1 MTTVD
6 ITLRVNGATC
16 TGSPE
21 ARKTLADFLRDDLN
35 LTGTHVGC
43 EHGVCGACTV
53 IVDGRAVR
61 SCLML
66 AVQAAGSEVTT
77 IEGLAPDGG
86 LGTLQ
91 QAMWDSHS
99 FQCGFC
105 TPGFVMQAAAFLSD
119 HPDAG
124 EQQIREALSGNI
136 CRCTGYQSIIDGVLL
151 AAERTREALSEG
163 ATMTAIA
170 AERYTGASIKRSED
184 PRILTGA
191 GRYVDDIK
199 LPGMLHAAFVRSPL
213 AHGRVLSVD
222 VSAARTLPGVVA
234 ALTGADLETM
244 TVPGPDAL
252 MALLSWAGPTPEFTL
267 LATDKVR
274 FMGDPVAIVIA
285 ESRYLAE
292 DGCELVEV
300 EYDDLPPVMNAA
312 FALDPSSPPL
322 FANLG
327 DNIARPHSRSEFG
340 DVSGTF
346 ANADRII
353 DFHIDVHRHQNV
365 PMEGRACIASY
376 DAGLG
381 VMTVYA
387 ATQSVHVSRIA
398 VAMRLGME
406 PDKVRV
412 LAGDIGG
419 SFGLKIGA
427 SREELAVAAASRLV
441 GQPVKWIEDRGENL
455 TASGQA
461 REESFDVRAAVSND
475 GDLLGLDVKM
485 VIDTG
490 SYPGMGA
497 MLPATIEAM
506 LPGPYKLAALGFEST
521 AVTTNK
527 ACYVAYRG
535 PWASETFVRE
545 RVLDLIAKDA
555 GLDPVEIRL
564 RNVAP
569 RTDPPALMITGR
581 PLAGV
586 TTRESLERI
595 GQLVDFPAFRRRQA
609 EARAQG
615 RFLGIGVATF
625 IEAAPGPRSP
635 EGSSGPMGTESMRL
649 RLEEDGI
656 VALFTGQMPHGQ
668 SHQTTLAQI
677 AADEFGV
684 PFEQVRIVVGDTDV
698 VPFGLTGG
706 SRSATMTGGVAL
718 HGARQLKAKVLDFAA
733 HLMEASAQDLLITD
747 GNVWVRGDPA
757 SAIAVTE
764 VARRAASGQFG
775 AGVDAELE
783 VEATFDGGEGGW
795 SGGTHCAIVDV
806 DVETGIV
813 KVERYVAV
821 EDCGALINPA
831 VVEGQIR
838 GGIAQGIGAVLLE
851 RSAYGEDG
859 SFQSST
865 FMDYLMPTA
874 CDVPRIEIEHLETVP
889 LDADVNFR
897 GVGEGGMIVAPPTV
911 VNAIEDALSPF
922 GVRIY
927 EQHLPPARILELIAA
942 ADSGR

>member
-1 MTTVD
+1 M
-6 ITLRVNGATC
+6 A
-16 TGSPE
+16 E
-21 ARKTLADFLRDDLN
+21 
-35 LTGTHVGC
+35 
-43 EHGVCGACTV
+43 
-53 IVDGRAVR
+53 IV
-61 SCLML
+61 
-66 AVQAAGSEVTT
+66 
-77 IEGLAPDGG
+77 
-86 LGTLQ
+86 
-91 QAMWDSHS
+91 
-99 FQCGFC
+99 
-105 TPGFVMQAAAFLSD
+105 
-119 HPDAG
+119 
-124 EQQIREALSGNI
+124 
-136 CRCTGYQSIIDGVLL
+136 
-151 AAERTREALSEG
+151 
-163 ATMTAIA
+163 

-199 LPGMLHAAFVRSPL
+199 LPVMLHAAFVRSPL
-213 AHGRVLSVD
+213 AHGQVLSVD
-222 VSAARTLPGVVA
+222 VSAARALPGVVA
-234 ALTGADLETM
+234 ALTGAELEAM
-244 TVPGPDAL
+244 TVPAPDPLLAL
-252 MALLSWAGPTPEFTL
+252 FSTGGPTAEFTL

-274 FMGDPVAIVIA
+274 FMGDPVAVVIA

-300 EYDDLPPVMNAA
+300 EYDDLPPVMNAS

-327 DNIARPHSRSEFG
+327 DNIARPRSRSEFG

-346 ANADRII
+346 ANADRVT

-365 PMEGRACIASY
+365 PMEGRGCVASY

-387 ATQSVHVSRIA
+387 ATQSVHVTKIA

-441 GQPVKWIEDRGENL
+441 GQPVKWVEDRSENL

-490 SYPGMGA
+490 SYPGMGT
-497 MLPATIEAM
+497 MVPAIMEAM

-521 AVTTNK
+521 AAITNK
-527 ACYVAYRG
+527 ASYVAYRG

-545 RVLDLIAKDA
+545 RVLDLIAKDL

-581 PLAGV
+581 PLVGV
-586 TTRESLERI
+586 TSKESLERVA
-595 GQLVDFPAFRRRQA
+595 QLVDFPAFRRRQA

-615 RFLGIGVATF
+615 RYLGIGVATF

-635 EGSSGPMGTESMRL
+635 EVPSGPMGTESMRL

-684 PFEQVRIVVGDTDV
+684 PFEQVRVVVGDTDV

-733 HLMEASAQDLLITD
+733 HLMEASAPDLLITD

-757 SAIAVTE
+757 SAIAVSE

-775 AGVDAELE
+775 ADVDAKLE

-795 SGGTHCAIVDV
+795 SGGTHCAIVEV

-813 KVERYVAV
+813 KVERYVAT

-831 VVEGQIR
+831 IVEGQIR
-838 GGIAQGIGAVLLE
+838 GGVAQGIGAVLLE

-859 SFQSST
+859 SFQSAT

-942 ADSGR
+942 ADPGQ

>member
-1 MTTVD
+1 
-6 ITLRVNGATC
+6 
-16 TGSPE
+16 
-21 ARKTLADFLRDDLN
+21 
-35 LTGTHVGC
+35 
-43 EHGVCGACTV
+43 
-53 IVDGRAVR
+53 
-61 SCLML
+61 
-66 AVQAAGSEVTT
+66 
-77 IEGLAPDGG
+77 
-86 LGTLQ
+86 
-91 QAMWDSHS
+91 
-99 FQCGFC
+99 
-105 TPGFVMQAAAFLSD
+105 
-119 HPDAG
+119 
-124 EQQIREALSGNI
+124 
-136 CRCTGYQSIIDGVLL
+136 
-151 AAERTREALSEG
+151 
-163 ATMTAIA
+163 MTAIA
-170 AERYTGASIKRSED
+170 AERYTGTSIKRSED
-184 PRILTGA
+184 PRILTGT

-222 VSAARTLPGVVA
+222 ASAARELPGVVA
-234 ALTGADLETM
+234 VLTGADLEDI

-252 MALLSWAGPTPEFTL
+252 LGLMGWKGPTPEFSL

-274 FMGDPVAIVIA
+274 LVGDPVAVVIA

-300 EYDDLPPVMNAA
+300 DYDDLPPVVDAA

-322 FANLG
+322 FENLG
-327 DNIARPHSRSEFG
+327 DNIARPHSRSESG
-340 DVSGTF
+340 DVESTF
-346 ANADRII
+346 ADADRIFE
-353 DFHIDVHRHQNV
+353 FHIDVHRHQNV
-365 PMEGRACIASY
+365 PMEGRACVASY
-376 DAGLG
+376 DADQDA
-381 VMTVYA
+381 MTFYA
-387 ATQSVHVSRIA
+387 ATQGVHVARSA
-398 VAMRLGME
+398 VAARLGME
-406 PDKVRV
+406 PAQVRV

-427 SREELAVAAASRLV
+427 SREELAVAAASRLL
-441 GQPVKWIEDRGENL
+441 GRPVKWVEDRGENL
-455 TASGQA
+455 TVSGQA

-490 SYPGMGA
+490 SYPGMGV
-497 MLPATIEAM
+497 MVPDIIQGM
-506 LPGPYKLAALGFEST
+506 LPGPYKLQALGFEST
-521 AVTTNK
+521 AAITNK
-527 ACYVAYRG
+527 APYVAYRG

-545 RVLDLIAKDA
+545 RVLNLVAKEL
-555 GLDPVEIRL
+555 GLDPVEIRQ
-564 RNVAP
+564 RNFAP
-569 RTDPPALMITGR
+569 RTDPPVMMITGR
-581 PLAGV
+581 PLVGV
-586 TTRESLERI
+586 TSKESLEQV

-615 RFLGIGVATF
+615 RYLGLGVATF

-635 EGSSGPMGTESMRL
+635 GGDAAGFESMRL
-649 RLEEDGI
+649 RLTEDGI
-656 VALFTGQMPHGQ
+656 LELFTGQMPHGQ

-684 PFEQVRIVVGDTDV
+684 PFEQVRVVVGDSDV

-706 SRSATMTGGVAL
+706 SRSATMTGGVTL

-733 HLMEASAQDLLITD
+733 HLMEVGAQDLVISD
-747 GNVWVRGDPA
+747 GDVWVRGDPA

-764 VARRAASGQFG
+764 VAQRAASGQFG
-775 AGVDAELE
+775 DDVDAKLE
-783 VEATFDGGEGGW
+783 VEATYDGGEGGW
-795 SGGTHCAIVDV
+795 SGGTHCAIVEV

-813 KVERYVAV
+813 KVERYVAA

-851 RSAYGEDG
+851 RSAYAEDG
-859 SFQSST
+859 TFQSAT

-874 CDVPRIEIEHLETVP
+874 CDVPRIELVHLETIP

-897 GVGEGGMIVAPPTV
+897 GVGEGGMIVAPPTL

-927 EQHLPPARILELIAA
+927 EQHLPPARILELIAD
-942 ADSGR
+942 ADPGQ

>member
-1 MTTVD
+1 M
-6 ITLRVNGATC
+6 
-16 TGSPE
+16 
-21 ARKTLADFLRDDLN
+21 
-35 LTGTHVGC
+35 
-43 EHGVCGACTV
+43 
-53 IVDGRAVR
+53 
-61 SCLML
+61 
-66 AVQAAGSEVTT
+66 
-77 IEGLAPDGG
+77 
-86 LGTLQ
+86 
-91 QAMWDSHS
+91 
-99 FQCGFC
+99 
-105 TPGFVMQAAAFLSD
+105 
-119 HPDAG
+119 
-124 EQQIREALSGNI
+124 
-136 CRCTGYQSIIDGVLL
+136 
-151 AAERTREALSEG
+151 AEIL
-163 ATMTAIA
+163 

-213 AHGRVLSVD
+213 AHARVLSVD
-222 VSAARTLPGVVA
+222 VSAARALPGVVA
-234 ALTGADLETM
+234 VFTGAELEAM

-252 MALLSWAGPTPEFTL
+252 MALLSWAGPTPEFSL

-274 FMGDPVAIVIA
+274 FAGDPVAVVVA

-300 EYDDLPPVMNAA
+300 DYDELPPVTDAS
-312 FALDPSSPPL
+312 FALDLSSPPL
-322 FANLG
+322 FDNLG
-327 DNIARPHSRSEFG
+327 DNIARPHSRNEFG
-340 DVSGTF
+340 DVAATF
-346 ANADRII
+346 DSADRVT
-353 DFHIDVHRHQNV
+353 DVHIDVHRHQNV
-365 PMEGRACIASY
+365 PMEGRGCVATY
-376 DAGLG
+376 DADLG
-381 VMTVYA
+381 ALTVHA
-387 ATQSVHVSRIA
+387 ATQSVHVTKIA
-398 VAMRLGME
+398 IAMRLGME
-406 PDKVRV
+406 QDKVRV

-427 SREELAVAAASRLV
+427 SREELAVAAASRAI
-441 GQPVKWIEDRGENL
+441 GRPVKWVEDRGENL

-461 REESFDVRAAVSND
+461 REESFDVRAAVSDD

-485 VIDTG
+485 VVDTG

-497 MLPATIEAM
+497 MVPATVEAM
-506 LPGPYKLAALGFEST
+506 FPGPYKLAAFGFEST

-545 RVLDLIAKDA
+545 RVLDLIARDL
-555 GLDPVEIRL
+555 GLDPLVIRL
-564 RNVAP
+564 RNAAP
-569 RTDPPALMITGR
+569 RTDPPACMITGR
-581 PLAGV
+581 PLVGI
-586 TTRESLERI
+586 TTRESLERLAQI
-595 GQLVDFPAFRRRQA
+595 VDFPSFRRRQA

-615 RFLGIGVATF
+615 RYLGIGLATF

-635 EGSSGPMGTESMRL
+635 EGASGPMGSESMRL
-649 RLEEDGI
+649 RLEQDGI

-684 PFEQVRIVVGDTDV
+684 PFDQVRVVVGDSDI

-718 HGARQLKAKVLDFAA
+718 HGARQLKARVLDVAS
-733 HLMEASAQDLLITD
+733 HLMEASAQDLLISD
-747 GNVWVRGDPA
+747 GQVLVRGDPA
-757 SAIAVTE
+757 SAIPVGE
-764 VARRAASGQFG
+764 IARRATVGDVG
-775 AGVDAELE
+775 AGVDANLE
-783 VEATFDGGEGGW
+783 VHASFDGGQGGW
-795 SGGTHCAIVDV
+795 SGGSHCAIVDV
-806 DVETGIV
+806 DVETGLV
-813 KVERYVAV
+813 RVERYVAV

-851 RSAYGEDG
+851 RSAYDQDG
-859 SFQSST
+859 NCQSAT
-865 FMDYLMPTA
+865 FMDYLVPTA

-897 GVGEGGMIVAPPTV
+897 GVGEGGMIVAPPTL

-942 ADSGR
+942 ADPTQSVAAERAVGWSR

>member
-1 MTTVD
+1 MT
-6 ITLRVNGATC
+6 G
-16 TGSPE
+16 
-21 ARKTLADFLRDDLN
+21 
-35 LTGTHVGC
+35 
-43 EHGVCGACTV
+43 
-53 IVDGRAVR
+53 IV
-61 SCLML
+61 
-66 AVQAAGSEVTT
+66 
-77 IEGLAPDGG
+77 
-86 LGTLQ
+86 
-91 QAMWDSHS
+91 
-99 FQCGFC
+99 
-105 TPGFVMQAAAFLSD
+105 
-119 HPDAG
+119 
-124 EQQIREALSGNI
+124 
-136 CRCTGYQSIIDGVLL
+136 
-151 AAERTREALSEG
+151 
-163 ATMTAIA
+163 

-213 AHGRVLSVD
+213 AHARVLSAD
-222 VSAARTLPGVVA
+222 VSAARSLPGVVA
-234 ALTGADLETM
+234 VLTGADLEAM
-244 TVPGPDAL
+244 TVPGPDLL
-252 MALLSWAGPTPEFTL
+252 MALMGWAGPTPEFTL

-274 FMGDPVAIVIA
+274 FVGDPVAIVIA
-285 ESRYLAE
+285 ESRYVAE

-300 EYDDLPPVMNAA
+300 EFDDLPPVVSAA
-312 FALDPSSPPL
+312 FALDPASPPL

-346 ANADRII
+346 AGADRVI
-353 DFHIDVHRHQNV
+353 DLHIDVHRHQNV
-365 PMEGRACIASY
+365 PMEGRGCVASY
-376 DAGLG
+376 DASSG

-398 VAMRLGME
+398 VATRLGIE
-406 PDKVRV
+406 PDNVRV

-441 GQPVKWIEDRGENL
+441 GQPVKWVEDRSENL

-461 REESFDVRAAVSND
+461 REESFDVRAATSRD

-490 SYPGMGA
+490 SYPGMGT
-497 MLPATIEAM
+497 MVPSIMEAM

-521 AVTTNK
+521 AAITNK
-527 ACYVAYRG
+527 ASYVAYRG

-545 RVLDLIAKDA
+545 RVLDLIARDL

-564 RNVAP
+564 RNLAM
-569 RTDPPALMITGR
+569 RTDPPTLMITGR
-581 PLAGV
+581 PLVGV
-586 TTRESLERI
+586 TSRESLERVT
-595 GQLVDFPAFRRRQA
+595 QLVDFPAFRRRQV

-615 RFLGIGVATF
+615 RYLGIGVATF

-635 EGSSGPMGTESMRL
+635 DGPSGPMGVESMRL

-684 PFEQVRIVVGDTDV
+684 PFEQVRIVVGDTAV

-733 HLMEASAQDLLITD
+733 HLMEANAQDLLITD

-757 SAIAVTE
+757 SAIAVSE
-764 VARRAASGQFG
+764 VAQRAASGQFG
-775 AGVDAELE
+775 AGVDARLE

-806 DVETGIV
+806 DVETGLV
-813 KVERYVAV
+813 KVERYVAA

-859 SFQSST
+859 NFQSAT
-865 FMDYLMPTA
+865 FMDYLMPTS

-897 GVGEGGMIVAPPTV
+897 GVGEGGMIVAPPTI

-942 ADSGR
+942 ADPGQ

>member
-1 MTTVD
+1 M
-6 ITLRVNGATC
+6 A
-16 TGSPE
+16 
-21 ARKTLADFLRDDLN
+21 
-35 LTGTHVGC
+35 
-43 EHGVCGACTV
+43 
-53 IVDGRAVR
+53 
-61 SCLML
+61 
-66 AVQAAGSEVTT
+66 
-77 IEGLAPDGG
+77 
-86 LGTLQ
+86 
-91 QAMWDSHS
+91 
-99 FQCGFC
+99 
-105 TPGFVMQAAAFLSD
+105 
-119 HPDAG
+119 
-124 EQQIREALSGNI
+124 
-136 CRCTGYQSIIDGVLL
+136 
-151 AAERTREALSEG
+151 
-163 ATMTAIA
+163 AIA

-184 PRILTGA
+184 PRILTGT
-191 GRYVDDIK
+191 GRYVDDLK

-213 AHGRVLSVD
+213 AHARVLSVD
-222 VSAARTLPGVVA
+222 ASAARALPGVVA
-234 ALTGADLETM
+234 VLTGAELEAM
-244 TVPGPDAL
+244 TVPGPDPL
-252 MALLSWAGPTPEFTL
+252 MAMIGGGGPTPEFTL

-274 FMGDPVAIVIA
+274 FVGDPVAIVVA

-300 EYDDLPPVMNAA
+300 EYDDLPPVVDAA

-327 DNIARPHSRSEFG
+327 DNIARPRARSEFG
-340 DVSGTF
+340 DISGTF
-346 ANADRII
+346 TNADRIF
-353 DFHIDVHRHQNV
+353 DVHLDVHRHQNV
-365 PMEGRACIASY
+365 PMEGRGCVASY
-376 DAGLG
+376 DADLG

-387 ATQSVHVSRIA
+387 ATQSVHISRIA
-398 VAMRLGME
+398 VATRLGMP

-427 SREELAVAAASRLV
+427 SREELAAAAASRHL
-441 GQPVKWIEDRGENL
+441 GRPVKWVEDRGENL

-475 GDLLGLDVKM
+475 GDLLGLDVTM

-490 SYPGMGA
+490 AYPGMGT
-497 MLPATIEAM
+497 MVPSIVEAM
-506 LPGPYKLAALGFEST
+506 LPGPYKLAALGFESI
-521 AVTTNK
+521 AAITNK
-527 ACYVAYRG
+527 ASYVAYRG
-535 PWASETFVRE
+535 PWASETFLRE
-545 RVLDLIAKDA
+545 RVLDLIAKDL
-555 GLDPVEIRL
+555 GLDPFEIRL
-564 RNVAP
+564 RNVAL
-569 RTDPPALMITGR
+569 RTDPPAMMITGR
-581 PLAGV
+581 PLVGV
-586 TTRESLERI
+586 TSRESLERVAE
-595 GQLVDFPAFRRRQA
+595 LADFPAFRRRQA
-609 EARAQG
+609 QARAQG
-615 RFLGIGVATF
+615 RYLGIGVATF

-635 EGSSGPMGTESMRL
+635 ESGGGPMGNESMRL

-656 VALFTGQMPHGQ
+656 VVLFTGQMPHGQ

-684 PFEQVRIVVGDTDV
+684 PFEQVRIVVGDTDL

-757 SAIAVTE
+757 SAITVRE
-764 VARRAASGQFG
+764 VARLAASGAQFDG
-775 AGVDAELE
+775 DVDTKLE

-795 SGGTHCAIVDV
+795 SGGTHCAIVEV
-806 DVETGIV
+806 DVETGLV
-813 KVERYVAV
+813 KVERYIVA

-838 GGIAQGIGAVLLE
+838 GGVAQGIGAVLLE

-859 SFQSST
+859 NFQSAT
-865 FMDYLMPTA
+865 FMDYLMPTT

-942 ADSGR
+942 ARAGQ

>member
-1 MTTVD
+1 M
-6 ITLRVNGATC
+6 A
-16 TGSPE
+16 
-21 ARKTLADFLRDDLN
+21 
-35 LTGTHVGC
+35 
-43 EHGVCGACTV
+43 
-53 IVDGRAVR
+53 
-61 SCLML
+61 
-66 AVQAAGSEVTT
+66 
-77 IEGLAPDGG
+77 
-86 LGTLQ
+86 
-91 QAMWDSHS
+91 
-99 FQCGFC
+99 
-105 TPGFVMQAAAFLSD
+105 
-119 HPDAG
+119 
-124 EQQIREALSGNI
+124 
-136 CRCTGYQSIIDGVLL
+136 
-151 AAERTREALSEG
+151 
-163 ATMTAIA
+163 AIA

-199 LPGMLHAAFVRSPL
+199 LPGMLHAAFVRSPM
-213 AHGRVLSVD
+213 AHARVLSV
-222 VSAARTLPGVVA
+222 VVAAARALPGVVA
-234 ALTGADLETM
+234 AYTGAELETM
-244 TVPGPDAL
+244 TVPGPDAITTL
-252 MALLSWAGPTPEFTL
+252 MGLGGPTPEFTL

-274 FMGDPVAIVIA
+274 FAGDPVAIVIA
-285 ESRYLAE
+285 ESRYVAE

-300 EYDDLPPVMNAA
+300 EYDDLPPVTNAS
-312 FALDPSSPPL
+312 FALDPGSPPL

-327 DNIARPHSRSEFG
+327 DNIVGPHSRSEFG
-340 DVSGTF
+340 DVSATF
-346 ANADRII
+346 TDADRVF
-353 DFHIDVHRHQNV
+353 DFRIGVHRHQNV
-365 PMEGRACIASY
+365 PMEGRGCVASY
-376 DAGLG
+376 DADRD
-381 VMTVYA
+381 VMTVHA
-387 ATQSVHVSRIA
+387 ATQSVHVSKIA
-398 VAMRLGME
+398 IAMRLGME
-406 PDKVRV
+406 QDKVRV
-412 LAGDIGG
+412 VAGDIGG

-427 SREELAVAAASRLV
+427 SREELAAAAASHALRR
-441 GQPVKWIEDRGENL
+441 PVKWVEDRSENL
-455 TASGQA
+455 TTSGQA

-490 SYPGMGA
+490 AYPGMGT
-497 MLPATIEAM
+497 MVPGIVEAM

-527 ACYVAYRG
+527 ASYVAYRG

-545 RVLDLIAKDA
+545 RVLDLLAKDL

-569 RTDPPALMITGR
+569 RTEPPAVMVTGR
-581 PLAGV
+581 PLVGV

-595 GQLVDFPAFRRRQA
+595 TQAVDFPAFRRRQA
-609 EARAQG
+609 EARARG
-615 RFLGIGVATF
+615 RYLGIGVATF

-635 EGSSGPMGTESMRL
+635 EGPSGPMGMESMRL
-649 RLEEDGI
+649 RLAEDGV

-684 PFEQVRIVVGDTDV
+684 PFEQVRVVVGDSDV

-733 HLMEASAQDLLITD
+733 HLMEASARDLQITD
-747 GNVWVRGDPA
+747 GRVWVRGDPA
-757 SAIAVTE
+757 SAIGVGE

-775 AGVDAELE
+775 SGVDADLE
-783 VEATFDGGEGGW
+783 VEAAFDGGEGGW
-795 SGGTHCAIVDV
+795 SGGSHCAIVEV

-813 KVERYVAV
+813 TVERYVVA

-831 VVEGQIR
+831 IVEGQIR

-851 RSAYGEDG
+851 RTAYDEDG
-859 SFQSST
+859 NCQSAT
-865 FMDYLMPTA
+865 FMDYLVPTA

-897 GVGEGGMIVAPPTV
+897 GVGEGGMIVAPPTI

-942 ADSGR
+942 V

>member
-1 MTTVD
+1 M
-6 ITLRVNGATC
+6 A
-16 TGSPE
+16 E
-21 ARKTLADFLRDDLN
+21 
-35 LTGTHVGC
+35 
-43 EHGVCGACTV
+43 
-53 IVDGRAVR
+53 IV
-61 SCLML
+61 
-66 AVQAAGSEVTT
+66 
-77 IEGLAPDGG
+77 
-86 LGTLQ
+86 
-91 QAMWDSHS
+91 
-99 FQCGFC
+99 
-105 TPGFVMQAAAFLSD
+105 
-119 HPDAG
+119 
-124 EQQIREALSGNI
+124 
-136 CRCTGYQSIIDGVLL
+136 
-151 AAERTREALSEG
+151 
-163 ATMTAIA
+163 

-213 AHGRVLSVD
+213 AHGQVLSVD
-222 VSAARTLPGVVA
+222 VTAARALPGVIAV
-234 ALTGADLETM
+234 LTGADLEEM
-244 TVPGPDAL
+244 TVPAPDPLLAL
-252 MALLSWAGPTPEFTL
+252 FSTGGPTPEFTL

-274 FMGDPVAIVIA
+274 FMGDPVAVVIA

-300 EYDDLPPVMNAA
+300 DYDDLPPVVNAA
-312 FALDPSSPPL
+312 FALDPGSPPL

-327 DNIARPHSRSEFG
+327 DNIARPHSRHEFG
-340 DVSGTF
+340 DVAGTF
-346 ANADRII
+346 AGADRVI

-365 PMEGRACIASY
+365 PMEGRGCVASW
-376 DAGLG
+376 DADQG
-381 VMTVYA
+381 VMTFHA
-387 ATQSVHVSRIA
+387 ATQSVHITRSG
-398 VAMRLGME
+398 VAARLDIEG
-406 PDKVRV
+406 DKVRV

-427 SREELAVAAASRLV
+427 SREELAVAAASRFV
-441 GQPVKWIEDRGENL
+441 GRPVKWVEDRGENL
-455 TASGQA
+455 IASGQA

-490 SYPGMGA
+490 AYPGMGT
-497 MLPATIEAM
+497 MVPDIMEAM

-521 AVTTNK
+521 AAITNK
-527 ACYVAYRG
+527 ASYVAYRG
-535 PWASETFVRE
+535 PWASETFIRE
-545 RVLDLIAKDA
+545 RVLDLVAKDL

-564 RNVAP
+564 RNVAA
-569 RTDPPALMITGR
+569 RTDPPASMITGR
-581 PLAGV
+581 PLVGV
-586 TTRESLERI
+586 TTSEALERVA
-595 GQLVDFPAFRRRQA
+595 QMADFPAFRRRQA
-609 EARAQG
+609 QARAQG
-615 RFLGIGVATF
+615 RYLGIGVATF
-625 IEAAPGPRSP
+625 IEAAPGPRGP
-635 EGSSGPMGTESMRL
+635 DGALGSESMRL
-649 RLEEDGI
+649 RLTEDGI

-684 PFEQVRIVVGDTDV
+684 PFEQVRVVVGDSAV

-733 HLMEASAQDLLITD
+733 SVMEVSAQDLLITD

-757 SAIAVTE
+757 SAIAVSE
-764 VARRAASGQFG
+764 VARRAASGQAG
-775 AGVDAELE
+775 ADVDAALE
-783 VEATFDGGEGGW
+783 VEATYDGGQGGW
-795 SGGTHCAIVDV
+795 SGGTHCAIVEV
-806 DVETGIV
+806 DAETGLV
-813 KVERYVAV
+813 QVERYIAV

-851 RSAYGEDG
+851 RSAYAEDG
-859 SFQSST
+859 SYQSAT
-865 FMDYLMPTA
+865 FMDYLMPTT

-897 GVGEGGMIVAPPTV
+897 GVGEGGMIVAPPTL

-942 ADSGR
+942 ADPNQ

>member
-1 MTTVD
+1 M
-6 ITLRVNGATC
+6 A
-16 TGSPE
+16 E
-21 ARKTLADFLRDDLN
+21 
-35 LTGTHVGC
+35 
-43 EHGVCGACTV
+43 
-53 IVDGRAVR
+53 IV
-61 SCLML
+61 
-66 AVQAAGSEVTT
+66 
-77 IEGLAPDGG
+77 
-86 LGTLQ
+86 
-91 QAMWDSHS
+91 
-99 FQCGFC
+99 
-105 TPGFVMQAAAFLSD
+105 
-119 HPDAG
+119 
-124 EQQIREALSGNI
+124 
-136 CRCTGYQSIIDGVLL
+136 
-151 AAERTREALSEG
+151 
-163 ATMTAIA
+163 

-199 LPGMLHAAFVRSPL
+199 LPGMLHAAFVRSPM
-213 AHGRVLSVD
+213 AHAGLLSVD
-222 VSAARTLPGVVA
+222 VSAAQALPGVVA
-234 ALTGADLETM
+234 VLTGADLEAM
-244 TVPGPDAL
+244 TVQAPDP
-252 MALLSWAGPTPEFTL
+252 LLAMFSVGGPTPEFTL

-274 FMGDPVAIVIA
+274 FMGDPVAIVVA

-292 DGCELVEV
+292 DGCELVEA
-300 EYDDLPPVMNAA
+300 EYDDLPPVVDAT

-327 DNIARPHSRSEFG
+327 DNIARPHSRHEFG

-346 ANADRII
+346 AGADHVI
-353 DFHIDVHRHQNV
+353 DVHIDVHRHQNV
-365 PMEGRACIASY
+365 PMEGRGCVASW
-376 DAGLG
+376 DAGQG
-381 VMTVYA
+381 VMTVHA
-387 ATQSVHVSRIA
+387 ATQSVHITRMG
-398 VAMRLGME
+398 VATRLGIE
-406 PDKVRV
+406 GDQVRV

-427 SREELAVAAASRLV
+427 SREELAVAAASRHV
-441 GQPVKWIEDRGENL
+441 GRPVKWVEDRGENL
-455 TASGQA
+455 MASGQA
-461 REESFDVRAAVSND
+461 REESFDVRAAVSYD

-490 SYPGMGA
+490 AYPGMGT
-497 MLPATIEAM
+497 MVPDIMEAM

-521 AVTTNK
+521 AVITNK
-527 ACYVAYRG
+527 ASYVAYRG

-545 RVLDLIAKDA
+545 RVLDLVAKDL
-555 GLDPVEIRL
+555 GVDPVGIRL
-564 RNVAP
+564 RNIAA
-569 RTDPPALMITGR
+569 RTDPPATMITGR
-581 PLAGV
+581 PLVGV
-586 TTRESLERI
+586 TTSEALERVAKM
-595 GQLVDFPAFRRRQA
+595 VDFPTFRRRQA

-615 RFLGIGVATF
+615 RYLGIGVATF
-625 IEAAPGPRSP
+625 IEAAPGPRP
-635 EGSSGPMGTESMRL
+635 EGPDGALGNESMRL

-668 SHQTTLAQI
+668 GHQTTLAQI

-684 PFEQVRIVVGDTDV
+684 PFEQVRVVVGDSAV

-733 HLMEASAQDLLITD
+733 YLMEVSAQDLLITD

-757 SAIAVTE
+757 SAIAVSD
-764 VARRAASGQFG
+764 VARRAASGQSG
-775 AGVDAELE
+775 ADVDATLE
-783 VEATFDGGEGGW
+783 VEATYDGGAGGW
-795 SGGTHCAIVDV
+795 SGGTHCAIVEV

-851 RSAYGEDG
+851 RSAYAEDG
-859 SFQSST
+859 SYQSAT

-942 ADSGR
+942 ADQGQ